1 MRLLFNYESRIRL
14 LTGGRVVSN
23 GLFCLTVCSYS
34 VTIPVMNSKDLFCC
48 YQCSVNLSPRLSQE
62 VRTIIN
68 HSNTA

>member
-48 YQCSVNLSPRLSQE
+48 YQCCVNLSPR
-62 VRTIIN
+62 
-68 HSNTA
+68 

>member
-34 VTIPVMNSKDLFCC
+34 VTILVMNLDF
-48 YQCSVNLSPRLSQE
+48 
-62 VRTIIN
+62 
-68 HSNTA
+68 NTSTRQNDP